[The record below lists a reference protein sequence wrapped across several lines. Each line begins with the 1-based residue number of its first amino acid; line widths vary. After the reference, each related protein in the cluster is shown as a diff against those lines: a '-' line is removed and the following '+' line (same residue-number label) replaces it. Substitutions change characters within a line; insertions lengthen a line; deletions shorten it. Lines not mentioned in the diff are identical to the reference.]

1 MISLHND
8 LTNTVKQVIRSK
20 VKNKELFTCFNLI
33 NFPFALPFGFF
44 KAKNMDKVIFCY
56 LQFCDVHNNND
67 HIIITR

>member
-1 MISLHND
+1 MISSRNG
-8 LTNTVKQVIRSK
+8 LTNTVSK
-20 VKNKELFTCFNLI
+20 KTKNYFTCFNLI
-33 NFPFALPFGFF
+33 NFAFALTFGFF